1 VSQASSSAAAAA
13 TSATDGTDDVS
24 RPHEREEFA
33 DDIISF
39 ITYFVA
45 RHNGRRSAENRRER
59 IRIFGSTLKVHPP
72 KTANGDSSSVEKA
85 TARGRKKRKREDEGA
100 AAAEKEA
107 ESVPE
112 ESSFIEEHSDDT
124 DTDIPTTKGTTM
136 SSDSI

>member
-13 TSATDGTDDVS
+13 ATDDVSES

-59 IRIFGSTLKVHPP
+59 IRIFGSTRKVHPP
-72 KTANGDSSSVEKA
+72 KTENGDSSSGEKT

-100 AAAEKEA
+100 AAATEKEA

-112 ESSFIEEHSDDT
+112 ESSFIEEHSDDS
-124 DTDIPTTKGTTM
+124 DTEIPTTTKGTTV